1 LQARKFNVVRQWAPV
16 KAAGGTRID
25 SRALLSDHVNSK
37 RIPGMS
43 KQITLLLAV
52 GAFALPLP
60 AFADCAERIATVESH
75 PAIAQQDAPDRAAE
89 KPQASAAGDEE
100 EVVEEEMV
108 ENGESIQQH
117 GGETVHADGGPAAP
131 AESWFT
137 EDSDKAVVLTHLD
150 GAKKAQQAGDEKA
163 CLEEIEQAEA
173 ILSDDA
179 G

>member
-1 LQARKFNVVRQWAPV
+1 MQARKFNVVRQWAPV

-60 AFADCAERIATVESH
+60 AFAGCAERIATVESH
-75 PAIAQQDAPDRAAE
+75 PAIAEQDAPDRAAE
-89 KPQASAAGDEE
+89 KPLETAAGDEE
-100 EVVEEEMV
+100 EVVEEMIEQ
-108 ENGESIQQH
+108 GEAIQQH

-131 AESWFT
+131 TESWFT

-150 GAKKAQQAGDEKA
+150 EARKAQQARDETA
-163 CLEEIEQAEA
+163 CLDAIGQAEA
-173 ILSDDA
+173 VSSDDA